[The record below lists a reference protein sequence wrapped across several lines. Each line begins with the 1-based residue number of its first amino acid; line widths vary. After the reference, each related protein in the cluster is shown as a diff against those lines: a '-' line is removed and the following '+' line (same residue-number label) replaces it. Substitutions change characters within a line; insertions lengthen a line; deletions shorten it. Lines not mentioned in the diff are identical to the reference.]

1 MESISPPSFLPYQ
14 PSSNSTCPLAS
25 DTEPWTEILISN
37 CHFGLSTFLAVLKD
51 LCLHPERNSNL
62 ILRADG
68 LPLKGIRDEEVPRSA
83 ACGSDTGQ
91 GAKGQRMEVVEE
103 IRVRLMPRQPNRDGR
118 LDQRCL
124 FFRTPAP
131 AAISEHH
138 TANGTGGDAPEQAE
152 RAGVQAPEHEA
163 VSHPGPPAASAH
175 SSRQQA
181 YVIYAP
187 ESSSRE
193 DQPYYYP
200 PVRKLAY
207 RYETLLPAEAE
218 AAHAEIVHAEKEKRR
233 EAKRKEWQRSR
244 LKLMGSIKAKMN
256 AGVAITQEQR
266 QMLEAET
273 GRDGEANE
281 GQDED
286 EEQVELDIPPM
297 VGRISIAYRPSD
309 TPPPLADTAVA
320 DGQRVAKPKKR
331 SPLAA
336 SGSEQ
341 ERSYESEAA
350 ARAIEGLPAEG
361 DVRSVCQLEEAR
373 KAEAVKLQRVCL
385 NLLERVHRCG
395 FGQMNGYQKRMNHD
409 VSTPIFPTSRAEPNN
424 STWGVLMRQVVVPR
438 DAFQDLYLKLKDRHR
453 HLESRKPNP
462 KARVAKEED
471 VKRHVYKVRHLRS
484 RCVIASLVCMPDHAV
499 THQSSTRIQAYR
511 TTHLFL
517 LPVRLY
523 PSQMGPS
530 HLYPLHRH
538 LL

>member
-14 PSSNSTCPLAS
+14 PSSDSPCPLAS
-25 DTEPWTEILISN
+25 DTEPWTEILVSN
-37 CHFGLSTFLAVLKD
+37 CHFGLTTFLAVLKD

-68 LPLKGIRDEEVPRSA
+68 LPLKGIRDDEVPRYA
-83 ACGSDTGQ
+83 ACGSDTCQ

-103 IRVRLMPRQPNRDGR
+103 IRVRLMPRQPNRDGK

-138 TANGTGGDAPEQAE
+138 TANGTGGVAAEQAE
-152 RAGVQAPEHEA
+152 RAGKQAPEHKA
-163 VSHPGPPAASAH
+163 VSHPSPSVSSAH
-175 SSRQQA
+175 TSRQQA

-207 RYETLLPAEAE
+207 RYETLLSAEAE
-218 AAHAEIVHAEKEKRR
+218 AAHAEVVRAEKEKRR

-244 LKLMGSIKAKMN
+244 SKVMGTIKAKMN

-266 QMLEAET
+266 QMLEAGT
-273 GRDGEANE
+273 GRDAEVNE
-281 GQDED
+281 GEGED
-286 EEQVELDIPPM
+286 EGQVELNIPPV
-297 VGRISIAYRPSD
+297 VGRISIAYLPWD

-320 DGQRVAKPKKR
+320 DGQRASKPKKR

-336 SGSEQ
+336 SGAEQ
-341 ERSYESEAA
+341 EDSKENEAA
-350 ARAIEGLPAEG
+350 VRAIEGLPAEG
-361 DVRSVCQLEEAR
+361 DVRSGCQLEAAR

-385 NLLERVHRCG
+385 NLLERVYRCG

-409 VSTPIFPTSRAEPNN
+409 VSTPVFPHISSRAKRVYL
-424 STWGVLMRQVVVPR
+424 GIA
-438 DAFQDLYLKLKDRHR
+438 DA
-453 HLESRKPNP
+453 
-462 KARVAKEED
+462 AG
-471 VKRHVYKVRHLRS
+471 
-484 RCVIASLVCMPDHAV
+484 RCA
-499 THQSSTRIQAYR
+499 
-511 TTHLFL
+511 
-517 LPVRLY
+517 
-523 PSQMGPS
+523 
-530 HLYPLHRH
+530 
-538 LL
+538 